1 MSRTAFV
8 LSGGASLGAIQV
20 GMLRALYEREIAP
33 DLIVGTS
40 VGALNG
46 AYVASRP
53 QSVATAEE
61 LAAVWRG
68 LDRKRV
74 FPLGPLT
81 GLLGFAGLR
90 DHLVSS
96 RGLRRIIRDH
106 VQFRRLED
114 AQIPVHAIATDVLT
128 GEERRL
134 SSGDSQLAIQ
144 ASTAFPGGRDRR
156 RAPDRRRRCQQRPD

>member
-1 MSRTAFV
+1 
-8 LSGGASLGAIQV
+8 
-20 GMLRALYEREIAP
+20 MLRALYERAIAP

-90 DHLVSS
+90 DHLVSPC
-96 RGLRRIIRDH
+96 GLRRIIRDH

-114 AQIPVHAIATDVLT
+114 AQIPVHAIATNVLT